1 MPMLWGSYPDP
12 VRGAL
17 SLIVV
22 ALNTIFWCILL
33 FLIALCKVV
42 IPAPGWRLLCGK
54 LANGVAQ
61 RWVWVN
67 TTGLKLTKDIQWDI
81 QGTEGLK
88 TDRWYLLLSNH
99 QTMVDIVV
107 LQSVFYGKAPL
118 LKFFLKKE
126 LFWVPI
132 LGQAWWALDF
142 PFMERT
148 SSARRDLDTARKAC
162 DKFRLSPV
170 TVMNF
175 VEGTRFTPAKKEDQS
190 SPYAH
195 LLKPKVGGIAVVLGA
210 MGDLLQ
216 SILDVTIAY
225 PDGVPG
231 LWAFLCSRSIR
242 ITVRVKQIPVTG
254 DLQGDFFADRKYRQH
269 FVSWLNNLWEEKD
282 RRLGELLGERR
293 TESVSAE
300 SRPVS

>member
-1 MPMLWGSYPDP
+1 MPVLWGSYPEP
-12 VRGAL
+12 VRGSL
-17 SLIVV
+17 SLLVIV
-22 ALNTIFWCILL
+22 LNTIFWCLLL
-33 FLIALCKVV
+33 FLIALFKLV
-42 IPAPGWRLLCGK
+42 IPVPGWRLLCGK

-67 TTGLKLTKDIQWDI
+67 STGLKLTKDIEWDI
-81 QGTEGLK
+81 RGIEGLR
-88 TDRWYLLLSNH
+88 TDRWYLLLCNH

-107 LQSVFYGKAPL
+107 LQSAFHGKAPL

-175 VEGTRFTPAKKEDQS
+175 VEGTRFTLAKKQEQG
-190 SPYAH
+190 SPYTH
-195 LLKPKVGGIAVVLGA
+195 LLKPKVGGIAVVLSS
-210 MGDLLQ
+210 MGDRLE

-225 PDGVPG
+225 PGGVSG
-231 LWAFLCSRSIR
+231 LWRFLCSRSVR
-242 ITVRVKQIPVTG
+242 ITVRVKQIPINS
-254 DLQGDFFADRKYRQH
+254 DLQGDFFADRGYRQR
-269 FVSWLNNLWEEKD
+269 FVAWLNNLWEEKD
-282 RRLGELLGERR
+282 KLMGELLQAGDSPAAGPR
-293 TESVSAE
+293 
-300 SRPVS
+300 SRP